1 MKPGNVFNSVTD
13 GVARNN
19 AKKII
24 FIVQSKLCKKI
35 KGKIFVFFCKGWP
48 LWGFFFLLK
57 FKVPLSI
64 NF

>member
-35 KGKIFVFFCKGWP
+35 KGKIFVFFAKDGRF
-48 LWGFFFLLK
+48 GDFF
-57 FKVPLSI
+57 SS
-64 NF
+64 